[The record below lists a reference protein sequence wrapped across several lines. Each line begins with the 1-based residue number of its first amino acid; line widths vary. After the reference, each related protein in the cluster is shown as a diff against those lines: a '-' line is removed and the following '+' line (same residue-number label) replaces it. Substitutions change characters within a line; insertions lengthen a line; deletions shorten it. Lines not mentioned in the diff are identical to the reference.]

1 MSLNGDIKSSLGEWE
16 EEKLSEK
23 SDVSEKSENKV
34 IQLDKH
40 VNFNSR

>member
-40 VNFNSR
+40 GNLNSR